1 MEDNNNNTQEYQCS
15 CGCCASPEEMAAYR
29 REQIIKLVSSV
40 VLLLAGWII
49 SEFTSLP
56 DYIYLICFGISYLLV
71 GFSIVRDAIVG
82 IINGYIFNENL
93 LMAIASLGAF
103 AIKEYHEGCA
113 VVILYTIGE
122 LLQQRAIE
130 KSMSNLA
137 ENVGANHQPI
147 QSSSEK
153 FISRFARVYTP
164 IVCLLAILII
174 VIPPVFLH
182 GEWNEWLHR
191 GLSALVVSCPC
202 AIVVSVPL
210 CFFGGIGACSKEGI
224 FVNDSYCIEKMKA
237 YTDDTTEDDAI
248 ADGIAITDFSKEKLS
263 VGKKIAKK
271 TIRLATE
278 NIVISLAVKVVIL
291 VLSVFLA
298 REVPMWLAAFGDVG
312 ICIIA
317 ILNSLRALKK

>member
-1 MEDNNNNTQEYQCS
+1 MENTEQEYQCS

-29 REQIIKLVSSV
+29 REQIIKLTSSI
-40 VLLLAGWII
+40 VLVIAGWVI
-49 SEFTSLP
+49 SEFTALP

-71 GFSIVRDAIVG
+71 GFSIVRDAIID
-82 IINGYIFNENL
+82 IINGYVFNENL

-130 KSMSNLA
+130 KSMRNLT
-137 ENVGANHQPI
+137 ENIGANHQPV

-164 IVCLLAILII
+164 IVCVLSLLII
-174 VIPPVFLH
+174 VIPPLFLH

-191 GLSALVVSCPC
+191 GLSVLVISCPC

-224 FVNDSYCIEKMKA
+224 FVNDSACIEKMKN
-237 YTDDTTEDDAI
+237 YTDSTTEEEI
-248 ADGIAITDFSKEKLS
+248 TKDGTIINDFSKEKLNT
-263 VGKKIAKK
+263 GIKIAKK
-271 TIRLATE
+271 TLRLASE

-317 ILNSLRALKK
+317 ILNSLRALRK

>member
-1 MEDNNNNTQEYQCS
+1 MENTEQEYQCS

-29 REQIIKLVSSV
+29 REQIIKLTSSI
-40 VLLLAGWII
+40 VLVIAGWVI
-49 SEFTSLP
+49 SEFTALP

-71 GFSIVRDAIVG
+71 GFSIVRDAIIG
-82 IINGYIFNENL
+82 IINGYVFNENL

-130 KSMSNLA
+130 KSMKNLS
-137 ENVGANHQPI
+137 ESIGANHQPV

-164 IVCLLAILII
+164 IVCVLSLLII
-174 VIPPVFLH
+174 VIPPLFLH

-191 GLSALVVSCPC
+191 GLSVLVISCPC

-224 FVNDSYCIEKMKA
+224 FVNDSACIEKMKN
-237 YTDDTTEDDAI
+237 YTDSTTEEEI
-248 ADGIAITDFSKEKLS
+248 TKDGTIINDFSKEKLNT
-263 VGKKIAKK
+263 GIKIAKK
-271 TIRLATE
+271 TLRLASE

-317 ILNSLRALKK
+317 ILNSLRALRK

>member
-1 MEDNNNNTQEYQCS
+1 MENNNQQEYQCS

-29 REQIIKLVSSV
+29 REQTIKLISSI
-40 VLLLAGWII
+40 VLFLAGWII
-49 SEFTSLP
+49 SEFTQLP
-56 DYIYLICFGISYLLV
+56 EYIYLICFGISYILV
-71 GFSIVRDAIVG
+71 GFSIVRDAIIG
-82 IINGYIFNENL
+82 IFDGYIFNENL
-93 LMAIASLGAF
+93 LMAIASIGAF

-122 LLQQRAIE
+122 MLQGRAIE
-130 KSMSNLA
+130 KSISNLTD
-137 ENVGANHQPI
+137 EVGANHQPI

-153 FISRFARVYTP
+153 FISRFASVYTP
-164 IVCLLAILII
+164 IVCVISLLIILI
-174 VIPPVFLH
+174 PPIFLH

-210 CFFGGIGACSKEGI
+210 CFFGGIAACSKEGI
-224 FVNDSYCIEKMKA
+224 YVNDSYCIERMKD
-237 YTDDTTEDDAI
+237 YTESTTIEQI
-248 ADGIAITDFSKEKLS
+248 TKDGTIIKDFTKEKLNT
-263 VGKKIAKK
+263 GIKIARK
-271 TIRLATE
+271 TMRLATE

-298 REVPMWLAAFGDVG
+298 KELPMWLAAFGDVG

>member
-1 MEDNNNNTQEYQCS
+1 MENKEQEYQCS

-40 VLLLAGWII
+40 VLFLAGWII
-49 SEFTSLP
+49 SEYTQLP
-56 DYIYLICFGISYLLV
+56 EYIYLICFGISYILV

-82 IINGYIFNENL
+82 ILNGYIFNENL

-130 KSMSNLA
+130 KSMTNLA
-137 ENVGANHQPI
+137 ENVGAEHQPI

-153 FISRFARVYTP
+153 FITRFAMVYTP
-164 IVCLLAILII
+164 IVCVLSLLIILI
-174 VIPPVFLH
+174 PPIFLH

-224 FVNDSYCIEKMKA
+224 FVNDSYCIERLKN
-237 YTDDTTEDDAI
+237 YTESTTEDEVK
-248 ADGIAITDFSKEKLS
+248 ADGIIISDFSKEKL
-263 VGKKIAKK
+263 GTGIKIAKK
-271 TIRLATE
+271 TMRLATE
-278 NIVISLAVKVVIL
+278 NIVMSIAVKVLIL

-298 REVPMWLAAFGDVG
+298 REIPMWLAAFGDVG
-312 ICIIA
+312 ICVIA